1 MYSDDNIDLLNQQIN
16 IDQDNWS
23 ELNSIFKDVQD
34 IDNTLQNQLA
44 QSLNKKPSSDDILN
58 KIIYTINKSL
68 GNMTLELIA
77 KILNQSEFNRVFQ
90 KLPKNILDILVN
102 KYYS

>member
-1 MYSDDNIDLLNQQIN
+1 MYSDDDIDLLNLQIN
-16 IDQDNWS
+16 IDQNDWS
-23 ELNSIFKDVQD
+23 DLNSILKDVQD
-34 IDNTLQNQLA
+34 IDNTLQNRLA
-44 QSLNKKPSSDDILN
+44 QSLDNKPSPDDILN

-68 GNMTLELIA
+68 GNMTLDIIA

>member
-1 MYSDDNIDLLNQQIN
+1 MYSNDDLDLLNQQIN
-16 IDQDNWS
+16 IDQNAWS
-23 ELNSIFKDVQD
+23 DLNSIFKDVQD
-34 IDNTLQNQLA
+34 IDNTLQNRLA